1 MYEGPEFR
9 HLQYFVAVAEECHFG
24 KAAERLH
31 VSQPA
36 LSHQIKQFEE
46 GLDTVLFFRERK
58 GATLTPEGRAL
69 LPLAREILKLRA
81 HVVTSIAHR
90 NAEAGPPLR
99 FGYSPFVDHNIV
111 SEALTGYGELVP
123 KGKLQPHSE
132 SWDRLV
138 AMVQEGQLDA
148 ALVTLPVHRKN
159 LIIQEICEEEA
170 LICLHRD
177 DPMAV
182 HQTLPREVV
191 SDRFRVIFDRSH
203 HPLFY
208 DKLMRKFDKEGIE
221 IHPTEFVSAPSEM
234 QYLIQMGYGFGLVLE
249 SARLSP
255 DLTTRRIEGVTL
267 KVTTALVWLRTNERP
282 ALPLLGFRMSTHCKK
297 NAIADGRKRPPMRA
311 MELPFEEHHLVG

>member
-31 VSQPA
+31 FSQPA

-58 GATLTPEGRAL
+58 GAALTPEGRAL

-81 HVVTSIAHR
+81 HVVNSIAHR

-99 FGYSPFVDHNIV
+99 FGYSPFVDHTLV
-111 SEALTGYGELVP
+111 SEALSGYGELVP

-132 SWDRLV
+132 CSERLV
-138 AMVQEGQLDA
+138 AMIQEGQLDA
-148 ALVTLPVHRKN
+148 ALVILPVHRKN
-159 LIIQEICEEEA
+159 LMIQEICEEKA
-170 LICLHRD
+170 LICLRRD
-177 DPMAV
+177 DPIAA
-182 HQTLPREVV
+182 HETLPREVV
-191 SDRFRVIFDRSH
+191 SDRFKVIFDRFH

-234 QYLIQMGYGFGLVLE
+234 QYLIQMGFGFGLVFE
-249 SARLSP
+249 SAPLLP
-255 DLTTRRIEGVTL
+255 DLTTRSIEGLTL
-267 KVTTALVWLRTNERP
+267 KVTTALVCLRTNQTP
-282 ALPLLGFRMSTHCKK
+282 ALPLLGYRMAMHCKK
-297 NAIADGRKRPPMRA
+297 KANLDGRKRPPMRA
-311 MELPFEEHHLVG
+311 MELPFEQDRLAG